1 MIRIVWVLVATMPWL
16 LLLLSGPPLWP
27 SSEHE
32 AKSSWS
38 WRTLDVSFGSVSML
52 NGVATFEWRQLLRWW
67 SGRRELAL
75 TLDTWPEPE
84 IDMDECVTH
93 YRDAKHNEVCVIS
106 S

>member
-1 MIRIVWVLVATMPWL
+1 MAKTTAKRRTVAIFAGPFCIPIQSCSMIRIVWVLVATMPWL

-52 NGVATFEWRQLLRWW
+52 NGVATF
-67 SGRRELAL
+67 SGGSSCGGGAE
-75 TLDTWPEPE
+75 
-84 IDMDECVTH
+84 DE
-93 YRDAKHNEVCVIS
+93 S
-106 S
+106 SH